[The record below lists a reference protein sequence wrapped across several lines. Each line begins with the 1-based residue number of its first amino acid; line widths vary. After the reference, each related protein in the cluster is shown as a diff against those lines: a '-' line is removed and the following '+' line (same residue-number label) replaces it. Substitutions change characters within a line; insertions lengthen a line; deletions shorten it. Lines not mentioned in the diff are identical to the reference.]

1 MNPTVDKVALAYE
14 RVAVHPASI
23 TIDRAGVVLPKGGHF
38 QGIQRLAR
46 APRDRRD
53 PQLLV
58 ITSSSDDHPYFIT
71 CAMAEDGLSGQASSP
86 VEIHGSHW
94 NHAGGCQVVDH
105 YLVVGIEDS
114 NHEQGS
120 EVQFW
125 DLWETPPQREAMTI
139 HRKGKVDVSTA
150 GAVGLSSF
158 GQGAALAVA
167 SYNAETVD
175 FYTSEAD
182 PFAGSP
188 LKKHLTWKSDD
199 ADKTGWIDQNFGH
212 YQNVNLITQTTGE
225 LFMVAFDLGGGTD
238 WMDLYS
244 VHLEG
249 HPRSALKKL
258 AKKKMYCTNGCT
270 FNDGSGI
277 FIPSSDGFE
286 VYAVNGKSGDHATGT
301 KIYANHFP
309 AT

>member
-1 MNPTVDKVALAYE
+1 MNPTIHRVVEAYH
-14 RVAVHPASI
+14 RVATHATSI
-23 TIDRAGVVLPKGGHF
+23 KIDRAGVVLPAGQHF
-38 QGIQRLAR
+38 QGIQRL
-46 APRDRRD
+46 PRESRE

-58 ITSSSDDHPYFIT
+58 ITSSSDTQPYFVP
-71 CAMAEDGLSGQASSP
+71 CAMAEDWLSGRASSP
-86 VEIHGSHW
+86 VIIHTSQW
-94 NHAGGCQVVDH
+94 NHAGGCQTVGH
-105 YLVVGIEDS
+105 FLVVGVENLQTES
-114 NHEQGS
+114 GS

-125 DLWETPPQREAMTI
+125 DCRQSPPQPKPMTI
-139 HRKGKVDVSTA
+139 IRPPKGHTSTA

-167 SYNAETVD
+167 SYNADTVD

-182 PFAGSP
+182 PFAGS
-188 LKKHLTWKSDD
+188 LLTKHLTWKKDN

-212 YQNVNLITQTTGE
+212 YQNVNLITQTNGE

-238 WMDLYS
+238 WMDLFS

-277 FIPSSDGFE
+277 FIPSSEGFE
-286 VYAVNGKSGDHATGT
+286 VYAVKGKSGDHATGT
-301 KIYANHFP
+301 TIYANHFP
-309 AT
+309 AR